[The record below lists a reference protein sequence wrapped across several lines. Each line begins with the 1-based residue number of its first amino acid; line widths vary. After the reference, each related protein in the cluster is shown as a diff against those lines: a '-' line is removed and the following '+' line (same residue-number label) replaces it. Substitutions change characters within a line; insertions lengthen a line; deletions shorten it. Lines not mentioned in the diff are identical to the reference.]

1 MNLYFIKCLMFT
13 KNNNIKTKRRIN
25 RKINLCSYF
34 LAMVLKSLRV
44 LMKKKLV
51 IKKVYSN

>member
-34 LAMVLKSLRV
+34 FGYGF
-44 LMKKKLV
+44 KKFAS
-51 IKKVYSN
+51 INEEEISD